1 MHATSKSAVL
11 SNERVLACYAH
22 VRLMYTSRVSTPAN
36 LSIKHS
42 NMSGRVPSA
51 PPLGGVSV
59 GGGSSTGRAIF
70 ALCGGLAGAYY
81 GFYLQSK
88 YMEERR
94 VRPHARDQRT
104 A

>member
-1 MHATSKSAVL
+1 
-11 SNERVLACYAH
+11 
-22 VRLMYTSRVSTPAN
+22 
-36 LSIKHS
+36 
-42 NMSGRVPSA
+42 MSGA
-51 PPLGGVSV
+51 PGMMAGGPRRGVNV

-94 VRPHARDQRT
+94 VFALVETEARKRLEEEKVSQK
-104 A
+104 

>member
-1 MHATSKSAVL
+1 MNSAPPPP
-11 SNERVLACYAH
+11 R
-22 VRLMYTSRVSTPAN
+22 P
-36 LSIKHS
+36 
-42 NMSGRVPSA
+42 

-94 VRPHARDQRT
+94 VRASMCAQ
-104 A
+104 